1 MSDKVGFFEENKNEK
16 SMGRLLCFISLIAS
30 IIFGSLTI
38 LFADAATVSAGVV
51 LSLIFLVGAMA
62 PKAISK
68 FAEIKLEALLRS
80 NTEVK

>member
-1 MSDKVGFFEENKNEK
+1 MSDKVGFFEENKDEK

-30 IIFGSLTI
+30 IIFGGLTI
-38 LFADAATVSAGVV
+38 LFADATIVSAGVV

-68 FAEIKLEALLRS
+68 FAELKLES
-80 NTEVK
+80 IIKK